1 MAAPSPTR
9 KPTPRERAPEP
20 RARHRTPIAV
30 AAVFLVAAL
39 YHALQSR
46 GHVTPAIFA
55 DELLYSKLAQG
66 IAAGEGFVVRGES
79 VYFPAPLAAIVQA
92 PVWLLGDVT
101 SAYALAKVWNAVVM
115 ASAAF
120 PAYSLARQVVRPSFA
135 LLTAAAAVAAPAL
148 VYHSYL
154 LSEALAYPVFL
165 LALATMTRALAR
177 PSHRWEAAVVA
188 VSVLAVLTRSQFA
201 VLPLAYLLAVP
212 LVARLCG
219 ESVRTAL
226 RRHAP
231 SAGALLGLAGLAFAL
246 GLRSG
251 ASTLGVYAGALKL
264 DVPFPDVVRWSMLT
278 ALLVPFAAGWLVFPG
293 AVLGLGSAL
302 ARPRRRGEAAF
313 ALLAAA
319 CLPLL
324 VLQAGFIA
332 AVEAERPLERYTIY
346 LAPLVFVA
354 FFVYVERRA
363 SRRSVY
369 VALALALGALAV
381 LVPFPSIADEG
392 FSFDSPTLS
401 AYGVLADRLT
411 HADAVTVFAVLPLA
425 GSLVLAFTRLSRP
438 AAAAL
443 AGAAIALLLAS
454 GLAAYAG
461 DHGMTERARATWAAS
476 PPDWLER
483 VDGEVGYLALP
494 GGSPYFGWTLEAWSR
509 NLGRPID
516 LDVERTRTDPFAAS
530 RAEIA
535 PDGRLLVDGVSPG
548 AGALVVND
556 YGSSIELEGASRLG
570 ELRQG
575 LTAYRITGA
584 PRVRSLAA
592 GLYADGW
599 AAPRFSYRVWPESS
613 TASGLYRLEL
623 ELPRGRTARTVRVAV
638 EGGAH
643 RVVALEPGE
652 RATILLPASGSAVP
666 ALSITSDRF
675 DYVDG
680 ETLNPR
686 FVAVRVR
693 ALVYSRR

>member
-1 MAAPSPTR
+1 VVTPSPSR
-9 KPTPRERAPEP
+9 EPTPRERAPEP
-20 RARHRTPIAV
+20 RALHRAPIALV
-30 AAVFLVAAL
+30 TVFLVAAV

-66 IAAGEGFVVRGES
+66 IAAGEGFVVRDEP

-92 PVWLLGDVT
+92 PVWLLGDAA

-120 PAYSLARQVVRPSFA
+120 PAYWLARQLVRHSYA
-135 LLTAAAAVAAPAL
+135 LLAAAAAVAAPAL

-177 PSHRWEAAVVA
+177 PSPRWEAAVVA

-212 LVARLCG
+212 LVPRLSG
-219 ESVRTAL
+219 ERVRPAL
-226 RRHAP
+226 RRHAR

-251 ASTLGVYAGALKL
+251 GSTLGVYAGALQL
-264 DVPFPDVVRWSMLT
+264 NVPLLEVIRWSLLT
-278 ALLVPFAAGWLVFPG
+278 AVLLPFAAGWLVFPG

-302 ARPRRRGEAAF
+302 ARPRTRGEAAL

-324 VLQAGFIA
+324 LLQAGFIA
-332 AVEAERPLERYTIY
+332 ALEAERPLERYTIY

-354 FFVYVERRA
+354 FFLYVERGA
-363 SRRSVY
+363 PRRSMY
-369 VALALALGALAV
+369 VALALALGVLAV
-381 LVPFPSIADEG
+381 LVPFPSIADES

-411 HADAVTVFAVLPLA
+411 HADAVTIFAVLPLA
-425 GSLVLAFTRLSRP
+425 GSLVLAFTGLRRRVGI
-438 AAAAL
+438 AL
-443 AGAAIALLLAS
+443 AAAAIALLVAS
-454 GLAAYAG
+454 GVAVYGG
-461 DHGMTERARATWAAS
+461 DHGMTERARTTWAAS

-483 VDGEVGYLALP
+483 VDGEVAYLALP

-516 LDVERTRTDPFAAS
+516 LDVERSRTDPFAAS

-535 PDGRLLVDGVSPG
+535 RDGRLLVDGVSPG
-548 AGALVVND
+548 PGAIVVND
-556 YGSSIELEGASRLG
+556 YGSRIELDGASRRG

-575 LTAYRITGA
+575 LTAHWIAVA
-584 PRVRSLAA
+584 PHVRALAA

-599 AAPRFSYRVWPESS
+599 AGPRFSYRVWPESS
-613 TASGLYRLEL
+613 SASGVYRLEL
-623 ELPRGRTARTVRVAV
+623 ELPRGRAPRTVTVAV
-638 EGGAH
+638 EGGAR

-652 RATILLPASGSAVP
+652 RVAIELPVSGSPVP
-666 ALSITSDRF
+666 ALSIESERF
-675 DYVDG
+675 DYIDG
-680 ETLNPR
+680 KTLNPR
-686 FVAVRVR
+686 FVAVKVS
-693 ALVYSRR
+693 ALAYSRR